1 MTERDVKVK
10 ILEGWY
16 TIDSILFS
24 NHAKKVIKEGSKF
37 REYVSLKGAMLSN
50 LHELYTH
57 IGYDP
62 EWDACPDTLKGL
74 VEGAQQSAKY
84 GKKLASNMIKNTK
97 ISEALKKKIV
107 RESRERGV
115 KDVNTFADK
124 VIHER
129 FTQLAMDNI
138 FVGVPILESS
148 CATCTQDFKGQVL
161 EDAYK
166 MMRNSLIHLADT
178 CSKT

>member
-1 MTERDVKVK
+1 MVEKDVKVK

-24 NHAKKVIKEGSKF
+24 KHAKNVIKEGSKF

-50 LHELYTH
+50 LHELYNH
-57 IGYDP
+57 IGYNP
-62 EWDACPDTLKGL
+62 EWDSCPDTLKGL
-74 VEGAQQSAKY
+74 VEGAKHSAIN

-107 RESRERGV
+107 RESREKGITN
-115 KDVNTFADK
+115 VNSFADK
-124 VIHER
+124 VIHEK
-129 FTQLAMDNI
+129 FTQLAFDNI
-138 FVGVPILESS
+138 FVGIPILESGR
-148 CATCTQDFKGQVL
+148 AECTEDFKGQVL

-178 CSKT
+178 CSRV